1 MTVTIRQAVASDAPA
16 VASLL
21 AQLGYPVDEG
31 AAAARI
37 ERHRM
42 SASDVLLVA
51 EAEGEV
57 AGLAALHVSLA
68 VEYDGDAGKLSAI
81 VVDERRRGH
90 GIGRAL
96 VAAVER
102 EARARGCVLL
112 FLTAAERRRDAH
124 EFYRALGFEET
135 GRRFAKPLD

>member
-1 MTVTIRQAVASDAPA
+1 MTVTIREAVAADAPA

-21 AQLGYPVDEG
+21 GQLGYPVKEEAVVG
-31 AAAARI
+31 RI
-37 ERHRM
+37 ARHRT
-42 SASDVLLVA
+42 SGSDVLLVA
-51 EAEGEV
+51 EADGEK

-68 VEYDGDAGKLSAI
+68 LEYEGDAGKLSAL
-81 VVDERRRGH
+81 VVDERFRGR

-96 VAAVER
+96 VAAIEA

-112 FLTAAERRRDAH
+112 FLTTAERRGDAH
-124 EFYRALGFEET
+124 EFYRAVGFEET